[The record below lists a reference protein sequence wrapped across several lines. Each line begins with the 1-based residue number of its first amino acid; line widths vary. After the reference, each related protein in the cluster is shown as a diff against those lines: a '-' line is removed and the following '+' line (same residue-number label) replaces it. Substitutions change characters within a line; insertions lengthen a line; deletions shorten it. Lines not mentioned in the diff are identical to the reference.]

1 MAIQVLGS
9 VAAGLAGRSAV
20 RSVVRRFVRSRG
32 RAIAS
37 SAVSGASS
45 AVSGL
50 DIQVESNLS
59 AFTKALDVFG
69 KDQLPF
75 ATAGALTSTA
85 FIVRNTIV
93 EETFSRSF
101 DVKNKRFAGAAFRVD
116 KANKRK
122 LEARVFDRLN
132 KDFLALQES
141 GGTKRPRGNS
151 IAIPTDEIRVTGRG
165 VAKARRPRQLLQ
177 SGKRAFRTKSK
188 TGQDII
194 AQRRGKKRY
203 PLKVLYVLEPQAE
216 IKPRFPFY
224 TVAQLSAQKTFE
236 KKLPEFLKRA
246 RKSAFSKSQRRAARM
261 R

>member
-1 MAIQVLGS
+1 MALEIN
-9 VAAGLAGRSAV
+9 
-20 RSVVRRFVRSRG
+20 
-32 RAIAS
+32 
-37 SAVSGASS
+37 
-45 AVSGL
+45 
-50 DIQVESNLS
+50 VESNIS
-59 AFTKALDVFG
+59 ALTKAMDAFG

-75 ATAGALTSTA
+75 ATSKALNDTA

-93 EETFSRSF
+93 KETFPRSF
-101 DVKNKRFAGAAFRVD
+101 DVKNKRFAGVAFKVD
-116 KANKRK
+116 TANKRK

-132 KDFLALQES
+132 KDYLALQES

-151 IAIPTDEIRVTGRG
+151 IAIPTDEIKVTGRG
-165 VAKARRPRQLLQ
+165 VTKARRPRQLLQ

-203 PLKVLYVLEPQAE
+203 PLKVLYVLEPQAD

-224 TVAQLSAQKTFE
+224 AVGLNLAQKTFE
-236 KKLPEFLKRA
+236 KRLPIQLKEA
-246 RKSAFSKSQRRAARM
+246 KKDAFSKSRRRAARM

>member
-1 MAIQVLGS
+1 MAIQALAAPLGF
-9 VAAGLAGRSAV
+9 ATRS
-20 RSVVRRFVRSRG
+20 
-32 RAIAS
+32 IAS
-37 SAVSGASS
+37 SRVRSFRRSVASAKVSS

-93 EETFSRSF
+93 EETFPRSF

-132 KDFLALQES
+132 KDFLALLFA
-141 GGTKRPRGNS
+141 GWKNKDAVTRFFG
-151 IAIPTDEIRVTGRG
+151 EIRR
-165 VAKARRPRQLLQ
+165 
-177 SGKRAFRTKSK
+177 
-188 TGQDII
+188 
-194 AQRRGKKRY
+194 
-203 PLKVLYVLEPQAE
+203 
-216 IKPRFPFY
+216 
-224 TVAQLSAQKTFE
+224 
-236 KKLPEFLKRA
+236 
-246 RKSAFSKSQRRAARM
+246 
-261 R
+261 

>member
-1 MAIQVLGS
+1 MAIPLIG
-9 VAAGLAGRSAV
+9 AGIARIAGGSAV
-20 RSVVRRFVRSRG
+20 RRAVQSQTKASV
-32 RAIAS
+32 A
-37 SAVSGASS
+37 S

-75 ATAGALTSTA
+75 ATSKALNDTA

-93 EETFSRSF
+93 EETFPRSF
-101 DVKNKRFAGAAFRVD
+101 DVKNKRFAGVAFKVD
-116 KANKRK
+116 PAKKRK

-165 VAKARRPRQLLQ
+165 VSKARRPRQLLQ

-203 PLKVLYVLEPQAE
+203 PLKVLYVLEPQAD

-236 KKLPEFLKRA
+236 KRLPIRLKEA
-246 RKSAFSKSQRRAARM
+246 KNDAFSKSQRRAARM

>member
-1 MAIQVLGS
+1 MALEIN
-9 VAAGLAGRSAV
+9 
-20 RSVVRRFVRSRG
+20 
-32 RAIAS
+32 
-37 SAVSGASS
+37 
-45 AVSGL
+45 
-50 DIQVESNLS
+50 VESNIS
-59 AFTKALDVFG
+59 ALTKAMDAFG

-75 ATAGALTSTA
+75 AMAGALTATA

-93 EETFSRSF
+93 KDTFPRSF

-122 LEARVFDRLN
+122 LEARVFDRLD
-132 KDFLALQES
+132 KEYLAMQES

-177 SGKRAFRTKSK
+177 SGKRAFRTRSR
-188 TGQDII
+188 TGQEII

-203 PLKVLYVLEPQAE
+203 PLRTLYILEPRAN

-224 TVAQLSAQKTFE
+224 TVAIVSAQKAFD
-236 KKLPEFLKRA
+236 KKLPEFLQRA
-246 RKSAFSKSQRRAARM
+246 RKTAFTKAQRRAARM

>member
-1 MAIQVLGS
+1 MAIQVLGGAVS
-9 VAAGLAGRSAV
+9 RIAGVGAV
-20 RSVVRRFVRSRG
+20 RRISQSR
-32 RAIAS
+32 AS
-37 SAVSGASS
+37 ATAKASLSS

-50 DIQVESNLS
+50 DIKVESNLS

-85 FIVRNTIV
+85 FVVRETIV
-93 EETFSRSF
+93 EDTFPRSF
-101 DVKNKRFAGAAFRVD
+101 NVKNKRFAGATFRVD

-122 LEARVFDRLN
+122 LEARVFDRLG
-132 KDFLALQES
+132 KDFLAMQES
-141 GGTKRPRGNS
+141 GGTKRPRGNNV
-151 IAIPTDEIRVTGRG
+151 AIPTDEIRVTGRG
-165 VAKARRPRQLLQ
+165 VAKARRPRQILQ
-177 SGKRAFRTKSK
+177 SGKRAFKTRSK
-188 TGQDII
+188 TGQEII

-203 PLKVLYVLEPQAE
+203 PLKVLYVLEPQAQ

-224 TVAQLSAQKTFE
+224 TVAQMSAQKTFE

-246 RKSAFSKSQRRAARM
+246 RKNAFSKSRRKAARM